1 MGAPSVP
8 VHPTEIYE
16 AVLDLGLYAALA
28 WVYRR
33 KKFDGQIFGLYLV
46 GYAVLRWLVEMFRG
60 DYPQYQYLWGW
71 LTPGQVASAIIL
83 AGGLVLLGMLPRRAL
98 TSRRGEVRRKEGT

>member
-1 MGAPSVP
+1 MGAPTVP

-28 WVYRR
+28 WLYRR

-46 GYAVLRWLVEMFRG
+46 GYAVLRAFVEMFRG
-60 DYPQYQYLWGW
+60 DYPQWQYVWGW
-71 LTPGQVASAIIL
+71 LTPGQMGSAIIL
-83 AGGLVLLGMLPRRAL
+83 GGGLVLLGMLPRRAL
-98 TSRRGEVRRKEGT
+98 TKGAGK